1 MDSDV
6 IAVFVDRIHIHNVLY
21 RSGQHPRRI
30 YGDKRVIAVNFH
42 SESSSSVRN
51 LTADRTETDDAK
63 LLALDLVSCKGL
75 FAFLHLL
82 ADIFFP
88 GMFSAPFDTSDN
100 ISGSQEQTRENKL
113 LYTVLICARCI
124 EYDDAFLRT
133 LVERDIVDSGSCSG
147 DGLESSR
154 EFCLVKRRAAD
165 QDSFRVLNIIYKFIV
180 SREAVCAIVGDLI

>member
-1 MDSDV
+1 
-6 IAVFVDRIHIHNVLY
+6 
-21 RSGQHPRRI
+21 
-30 YGDKRVIAVNFH
+30 
-42 SESSSSVRN
+42 
-51 LTADRTETDDAK
+51 
-63 LLALDLVSCKGL
+63 
-75 FAFLHLL
+75 
-82 ADIFFP
+82 
-88 GMFSAPFDTSDN
+88 MFSAPFDTSDN

-133 LVERDIVDSGSCSG
+133 LVERDIVDSGSGSG

>member
-1 MDSDV
+1 MDCDV
-6 IAVFVDRIHIHNVLY
+6 ITVFVDRIHIHNVLY

-30 YGDKRVIAVNFH
+30 YGDKRIIAVNFH
-42 SESSSSVRN
+42 SESRSSVRN

-88 GMFSAPFDTSDN
+88 SMFSAPFDTSDN

-113 LYTVLICARCI
+113 FYTVLICARCI

-133 LVERDIVDSGSCSG
+133 LVERDIVDSGSGSG
-147 DGLESSR
+147 NGLESSR
-154 EFCLVKRRAAD
+154 EFCLVERRTAD

-180 SREAVCAIVGDLI
+180 SCEAVCAIVGDLI

>member
-6 IAVFVDRIHIHNVLY
+6 IAVFVDRIYIHNVLY

-30 YGDKRVIAVNFH
+30 YGDKRVIPVNFH
-42 SESSSSVRN
+42 SESSGSVRN
-51 LTADRTETDDAK
+51 LTADRTKTDDAE

-75 FAFLHLL
+75 FALLHLL
-82 ADIFFP
+82 RNVLFP
-88 GMFSAPFDTSDN
+88 GMFPAPPDTTDN
-100 ISGSQEQTRENKL
+100 VSGCQEQACENKL

-133 LVERDIVDSGSCSG
+133 FVERDIVDSGSGSG

-154 EFCLVKRRAAD
+154 EFCLVERRAAD

-180 SREAVCAIVGDLI
+180 SCEAVCAIVGDLI